1 MEANQITDQK
11 NRGIKINKFRI
22 FRYTLISVCA
32 ATYFRVFCYIFPGVL
47 VHISG
52 CSATYF
58 RVCCYIFPG
67 VLLHISGRAATYFRV
82 CCYIFPGVLL
92 HISGCAAT
100 YSLWCFSGFGISRNK
115 QQLYPPVTYRNTAS
129 VTTSLVSFLG
139 PWG

>member
-47 VHISG
+47 LHISG

-58 RVCCYIFPG
+58 W
-67 VLLHISGRAATYFRV
+67 A

-100 YSLWCFSGFGISRNK
+100 YFRVCCYVFSVMFLRFWNITEQTTALSSCDLPEYGFSHHKPGFIFGSLGISH
-115 QQLYPPVTYRNTAS
+115 YT
-129 VTTSLVSFLG
+129 LVGRL
-139 PWG
+139 